1 MTRSCRKR
9 EQLPGMDWHLELND
23 MPFDAIKKGKKNRE
37 ELIQELYQ
45 QIGKLKVERDWIK
58 KRLDSLRKTY
68 SVGVSQIRLH
78 IEKPGQDLPSIHRQ
92 ATLLNVVRSS
102 VYYQPKPVDVFTLE
116 VTNRIDEIYTK
127 RPFFGVRRITEQ
139 LRRDGTLVNHKRV
152 HNIKYPYLLRN
163 VPIVKANQV
172 WGTDIT
178 YIRMQYGSVYL
189 TVFLDWYTRYI
200 LSWRLST
207 TLERTFCLEAANRS
221 NGMVRV
227 TGNCESGSGSAVYPS
242 GLLQHMGEKGV
253 QISMDGRGR
262 AMDNIFT
269 ERLWRTIKYEEVY
282 LKDYATVLEVKEE
295 IGDYFKF
302 YNYERKHQSHNY
314 KTPAEIYF

>member
-1 MTRSCRKR
+1 M
-9 EQLPGMDWHLELND
+9 
-23 MPFDAIKKGKKNRE
+23 
-37 ELIQELYQ
+37 IQELYQ

-116 VTNRIDEIYTK
+116 VMNRIDEIYTK

-172 WGTDIT
+172 
-178 YIRMQYGSVYL
+178 
-189 TVFLDWYTRYI
+189 
-200 LSWRLST
+200 
-207 TLERTFCLEAANRS
+207 
-221 NGMVRV
+221 
-227 TGNCESGSGSAVYPS
+227 YPS
-242 GLLQHMGEKGV
+242 GLLQHMGGKRSTNQHG
-253 QISMDGRGR
+253 
-262 AMDNIFT
+262 
-269 ERLWRTIKYEEVY
+269 W
-282 LKDYATVLEVKEE
+282 
-295 IGDYFKF
+295 
-302 YNYERKHQSHNY
+302 
-314 KTPAEIYF
+314 